1 METFNDEC
9 LGVYTQNLG
18 LAGAGDRAVGAT
30 RGTAI
35 GTALLSSRGGDLEVP
50 HVDQRLLASVAA
62 GTSSL
67 GSLVV
72 GGNVERDEKN
82 QVGAN
87 DANTSQ
93 GSEFLAGALAHVGHP
108 GEVSRGEVGVGGE
121 VDEAL
126 GGLACQVLQ

>member
-1 METFNDEC
+1 M
-9 LGVYTQNLG
+9 LRVYTENLG
-18 LAGAGDRAVGAT
+18 LAGTGDRAVGAT

-35 GTALLSSRGGDLEVP
+35 GVALLSSRGGDLEVS
-50 HVDQRLLASVAA
+50 HIDQRLLASVAA
-62 GTSSL
+62 GASGL

-72 GGNVERDEKN
+72 GGNVEGDEKN
-82 QVGAN
+82 QVGAD

-108 GEVSRGEVGVGGE
+108 GEVGRGEVGIGGE

-126 GGLACQVLQ
+126 GWSVCHNLQ